1 MQDFSSS
8 DGVIIVLAYPEEM
21 VSMIPA
27 WYGRPLKWIG
37 LVKNGK
43 ICAGHSA
50 MMLLHKRT
58 KEIHYADFGR
68 YITPFGYGRTRMR
81 ETDPDVD
88 FDFDF
93 QIDSNGLIS
102 NKYEVLFHIY
112 NSPKKTHGGP
122 VMYASFHE
130 DIDYEA
136 CRNYIEIMNRKGSI
150 IYDPFKKNASNCSRF
165 VYDSI
170 LSGMKTRKEKQKLIR
185 KSVLTPSPLG
195 NVFHGSTSD
204 SFVINHGKLDIV
216 NNKNLLT
223 VIKHL
228 YKHSTSETTTPQ
240 YTPLVDMQRLTG
252 VGDESYY
259 RITDLSE
266 SSKGIY
272 RMSRTTIH
280 GEEIYNHLFKV
291 EDDSFNHNN
300 PFTYIHDCNSLWMS
314 IEQNGKKY
322 RFDRL

>member
-8 DGVIIVLAYPEEM
+8 DGIIIALAYPEEM

-27 WYGRPLKWIG
+27 WYGKPLEWIG

-43 ICAGHSA
+43 ICAGHAA
-50 MMLLHKRT
+50 MMLLHKQT

-68 YITPFGYGRTRMR
+68 YITPFGYGRTRTKI
-81 ETDPDVD
+81 TDPDVA

-93 QIDSNGLIS
+93 EIDENGQIS
-102 NKYEVLFHIY
+102 NKDEVLFHIY

-130 DIDYEA
+130 GIDYRA
-136 CRNYIEIMNRKGSI
+136 CRDFIDNMNAKGSI

-165 VYDSI
+165 VFDSI
-170 LSGMKTRKEKQKLIR
+170 LAGMKTKKEKQKLIR

-204 SFVINHGKLDIV
+204 SFVINDGKLDV
-216 NNKNLLT
+216 ATNKNLMT

-228 YKHSTSETTTPQ
+228 YKHTSPEVPEPK
-240 YTPLVDMQRLTG
+240 YKPLPEMQKLTG

-259 RITDLSE
+259 RITDLDQSNL
-266 SSKGIY
+266 GIY

-280 GEEIYNHLFKV
+280 GEEIYDHHFKV
-291 EDDSFNHNN
+291 DDNSFDHQKE
-300 PFTYIHDCNSLWMS
+300 FTYIHDCNAKWMS
-314 IEQNGKKY
+314 VEQNGKKY
-322 RFDRL
+322 RFDRV